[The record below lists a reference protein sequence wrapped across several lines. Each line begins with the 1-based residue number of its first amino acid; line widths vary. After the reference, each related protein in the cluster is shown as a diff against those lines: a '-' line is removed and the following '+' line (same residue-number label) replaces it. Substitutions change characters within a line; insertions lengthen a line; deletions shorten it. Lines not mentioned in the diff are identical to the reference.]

1 MMGKKVRMEV
11 VMQMNEAGTHHQTK
25 AQIDAEMK
33 QVQAAQLDPRCFE
46 PLYRAYYKRIVT
58 YVHHRVDDQETAFD
72 ITAQVFY
79 VALNQLPKFRA
90 RGVPFGAWLFSIAY
104 TELQQWYRK
113 KNRAKIVHIDAEGF
127 CELRENVQSHTTAD
141 DDNALYQALEK
152 LSSEEME
159 IINLR
164 FFEKRSFAEICGIT
178 GLGES
183 ACKMRVYRTI
193 EKLKKHFKQS

>member
-1 MMGKKVRMEV
+1 MEAV
-11 VMQMNEAGTHHQTK
+11 IHMNEAGTHHQTK
-25 AQIDAEMK
+25 AQIAAEME
-33 QVQAAQLDPRCFE
+33 QVRAAQQDPRHFE

-79 VALNQLPKFRA
+79 VALNRLPGFRA
-90 RGVPFGAWLFSIAY
+90 QGVPFGAWLFSIAY

-113 KNRAKIVHIDAEGF
+113 KKRAQIVHIDAEGF
-127 CELRENVQSHTTAD
+127 CELRENVQSHASAD
-141 DDNALYQALEK
+141 DDKALYQALEQ

-159 IINLR
+159 LINLR
-164 FFEKRSFAEICGIT
+164 FFEKRSFAEICEIT

-183 ACKMRVYRTI
+183 ACKMRVYRII
-193 EKLKKHFKQS
+193 EKLKKHFKKN

>member
-1 MMGKKVRMEV
+1 MVRMEV
-11 VMQMNEAGTHHQTK
+11 VVQMNEAGTHHQTK
-25 AQIDAEMK
+25 AQIDAEME
-33 QVQAAQLDPRCFE
+33 QVHAAQQDPRCFE
-46 PLYRAYYKRIVT
+46 PLYHAYYKRIVT

-79 VALNQLPKFRA
+79 VALNRLPKFRA
-90 RGVPFGAWLFSIAY
+90 QGVPFGAWLFSIAY

-113 KNRAKIVHIDAEGF
+113 KKRAQIVHIDADGF

-152 LSSEEME
+152 LSSGEME

-164 FFEKRSFAEICGIT
+164 FFEKRSFAEICEIT